1 MNSCLHA
8 DVEHAHTHTQA
19 HTKRAD
25 SSLLIDMSCVRRAAP
40 AAHADWSADGMDAP
54 QLVI

>member
-1 MNSCLHA
+1 MNSRLHA
-8 DVEHAHTHTQA
+8 DVEHTHTHTQA

-40 AAHADWSADGMDAP
+40 VAHADWFADGMDAP